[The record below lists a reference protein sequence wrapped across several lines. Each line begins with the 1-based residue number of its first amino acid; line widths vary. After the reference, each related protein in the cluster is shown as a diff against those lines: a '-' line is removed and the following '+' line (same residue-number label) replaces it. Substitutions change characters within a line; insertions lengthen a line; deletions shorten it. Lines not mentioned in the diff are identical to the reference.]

1 MANVSKNIKRL
12 RTERKLT
19 QEQLAE
25 ALHVTRQTVSSW
37 ENDRTQPDIDM
48 LTALA
53 SALNTD
59 IEDLIYGKRKHVGL
73 EAEQGPNRKTLSLV
87 LTVFGVLLTAVGLV
101 FVFVYFWNLAPG
113 FTRTALSLLPVLV
126 GAGTGLF
133 VLFAKKQSVFA
144 REGAAVLWFTGVIAT
159 NALINGLFYVDLGF
173 RNLLA
178 ADVLL
183 LLPVPFLFGSAFGF
197 TAETVLSVLLAVQS
211 MEYEGKCLLLA
222 APALI
227 SCLVFVYMNKQP
239 APVKQYC
246 AWLGLLGAGAYITV
260 LAAFVTGTDG
270 WLFVTVPYAFFLAL
284 YVAGSTKKFALPL
297 KIPALCALCAATYA
311 AGVALFIGEGFE
323 DTEAADLIG
332 AGVCALL
339 FLIPAA
345 FLGRG
350 SYKKNPLRAVFTA
363 LFGAV
368 FVLLCV
374 FGAVQDLADLLQID
388 AVPEVTGLLISA
400 AVGVLVV
407 IGGVKIGR
415 ILPANLGMLLL
426 AGVLFMV
433 LFRITDAQF
442 IWIGLALL
450 FIGVVFLLAN
460 KRMVKKFRLQK
471 DAAAPAAAELAEPA
485 EPAQTPENET
495 EVTEDENA

>member
-12 RTERKLT
+12 RAERKLT

-53 SALNTD
+53 SALQTD
-59 IEDLIYGKRKHVGL
+59 IEDLIYGKRRHVGL

-113 FTRTALSLLPVLV
+113 VTRTALSLLPLLV
-126 GAGTGLF
+126 GAGAGLF
-133 VLFAKKQSVFA
+133 VLFTKKQSVFA

-173 RNLLA
+173 RNLLT
-178 ADVLL
+178 ADLLL
-183 LLPVPFLFGSAFGF
+183 LLPVPFLFGSVFGF
-197 TAETVLSVLLAVQS
+197 TAETVLSVLLAVQLL
-211 MEYEGKCLLLA
+211 EYDDMWLLFA
-222 APALI
+222 VPVFI
-227 SCLVFVYMNKQP
+227 SCLVFVYKNKQP

-246 AWLGLLGAGAYITV
+246 AWLGLLGAGAHITV
-260 LAAFVTGTDG
+260 LAAVLTGTDG
-270 WLFVTVPYAFFLAL
+270 LLFFTVPYAFFLAL
-284 YVAGSTKKFALPL
+284 YVAGSTKKIALPL

-311 AGVALFIGEGFE
+311 VGLTLFFGENFS
-323 DTEAADLIG
+323 DTPVADLIG
-332 AGVCALL
+332 EGVCALL

-345 FLGRG
+345 ILGRG

-363 LFGAV
+363 LFGV
-368 FVLLCV
+368 TFVLLCV
-374 FGAVQDLADLLQID
+374 LGAAQDLVEALFNEAPL
-388 AVPEVTGLLISA
+388 EVVGLLLSA
-400 AVGVLVV
+400 SVGVLVV

-415 ILPANLGMLLL
+415 ILPANLGMLML
-426 AGVLFMV
+426 AGDLFIVLI
-433 LFRITDAQF
+433 RITDAQF
-442 IWIGLALL
+442 IWIGLTLL

-471 DAAAPAAAELAEPA
+471 DAALPDTAEPA
-485 EPAQTPENET
+485 EPAQTPEKET